1 MPSDLRI
8 LQVLDLKNLR
18 RSPGTGVFVYAL
30 GEIDTNAFI
39 KFITEQRTLPEQ
51 ALLVRVVTTSDAHV
65 PVERQA
71 SSEAL
76 GHGVFLTTI
85 RFGYDDPPDV
95 PLALAFSADP
105 LVNAPSITYYVSEER
120 IPPQALSGMAVWQ
133 KWLFSL
139 MVRRSESPASYYR
152 IPAGRA
158 SRLA

>member
-1 MPSDLRI
+1 MLSDPRI
-8 LQVLDLKNLR
+8 LQVLDLENLR

-39 KFITEQRTLPEQ
+39 RFVTAQRALPEQ
-51 ALLVRVVTTSDAHV
+51 ALLVRVVTTADAHV

-76 GHGVFLTTI
+76 GQGVFLTTV
-85 RFGYDDPPDV
+85 RFGYDDAPDV

-105 LVNAPSITYYVSEER
+105 LVNSPAITYYVSEER
-120 IPPQALSGMAVWQ
+120 IPPQALGGMSAWQ

-139 MVRRSESPASYYR
+139 MMRRSESPARYYR

-158 SRLA
+158 SRNA

>member
-1 MPSDLRI
+1 MLSDLRI

-65 PVERQA
+65 PIERQ
-71 SSEAL
+71 SSSQAL

-105 LVNAPSITYYVSEER
+105 FVNAPAITYYVSEER
-120 IPPQALSGMAVWQ
+120 IPPQALGGMSAWQ

-139 MVRRSESPASYYR
+139 MVRRSESSASYYR